1 LDVGV
6 LVGVRLGVGV
16 GVDVGVSVGKGQRLP
31 NSMFTNC
38 PQVSESAWMPGGG
51 GNVCTQP
58 PCSTS

>member
-38 PQVSESAWMPGGG
+38 PQVSES
-51 GNVCTQP
+51 V
-58 PCSTS
+58 

>member
-16 GVDVGVSVGKGQRLP
+16 DVGVSVGRGQRLP

-38 PQVSESAWMPGGG
+38 PQVSES
-51 GNVCTQP
+51 V
-58 PCSTS
+58 